1 MPLFVRH
8 LTLAEGQTQ
17 DFRYEQSG
25 RRGRRVTR
33 GSCCEGWMGTNV
45 RTELSVYASLPF
57 DPSPNI
63 LLLYM
68 HMH

>member
-1 MPLFVRH
+1 MPPFIRH

-17 DFRYEQSG
+17 DSRYEQSG
-25 RRGRRVTR
+25 RRGRRVGGLPGVVVAR
-33 GSCCEGWMGTNV
+33 
-45 RTELSVYASLPF
+45 SVYATLPF

-68 HMH
+68 H